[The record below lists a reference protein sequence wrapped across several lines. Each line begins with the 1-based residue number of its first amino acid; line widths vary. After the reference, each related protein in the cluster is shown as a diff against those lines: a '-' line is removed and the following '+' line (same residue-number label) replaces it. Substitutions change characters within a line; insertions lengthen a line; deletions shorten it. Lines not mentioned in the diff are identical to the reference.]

1 MTGPFLVIIE
11 SSIVLNLLKVKHI
24 YVVSLCH
31 SLPGVAALSSVK
43 VCADDSVIAILLMRN
58 LKLRE
63 M

>member
-1 MTGPFLVIIE
+1 MPAPFLVIIE

-31 SLPGVAALSSVK
+31 SLLGAATLSSVK

-58 LKLRE
+58 VAI
-63 M
+63 